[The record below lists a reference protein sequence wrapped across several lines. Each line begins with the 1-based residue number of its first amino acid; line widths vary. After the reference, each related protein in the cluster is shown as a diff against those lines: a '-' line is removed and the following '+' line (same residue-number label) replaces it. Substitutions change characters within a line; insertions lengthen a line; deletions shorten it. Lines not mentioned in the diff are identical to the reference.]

1 MRLVSFRL
9 SGRFGHFLKA
19 EGGAS
24 AMSYPAPPRT
34 AILGM
39 IGAVLGLQKD
49 QPQQLLEP
57 AHIAISGKRP
67 PTFWHRAKLRKDPP
81 ALLPKTVKKSQ
92 KADKATSPEKASL
105 IDQEWLFNPAYTL
118 WVALPEPYQQDFENR
133 LDDRRWHFQPC
144 LGVSELAGN
153 LQYLAAGD
161 AGALPSGAH
170 SVHTVFPRDAAELDV
185 DAAFQKGVVVHA
197 MRMPRAVTSERVFRH
212 AAYFMERDA
221 RPVPVN
227 TKNAVEFDGKA
238 LIFL

>member
-24 AMSYPAPPRT
+24 AMSYPMPPRT

-39 IGAVLGLQKD
+39 VGAVLGLQKD

-81 ALLPKTVKKSQ
+81 ALLPRTVKKSQ
-92 KADKATSPEKASL
+92 KADKATGPEKASL
-105 IDQEWLFNPAYTL
+105 IDQEWLFNPSYLL
-118 WVALPEPYQQDFENR
+118 WVSLPDPHQMTLESR
-133 LDDRRWHFQPC
+133 LRERRWHFQPC
-144 LGVSELAGN
+144 LGLSELVGDLEYLGAGS
-153 LQYLAAGD
+153 ASS
-161 AGALPSGAH
+161 LPSGEHRAQ
-170 SVHTVFPRDAAELDV
+170 SAFPQAAAELDV
-185 DAAFQKGVVVHA
+185 DAAFQEGVVVHA
-197 MRMPRAVTSERVFRH
+197 LRMPRSVTPERVFHH
-212 AAYFMERDA
+212 AAYYMEREA
-221 RPVPVN
+221 RPVPVK
-227 TKNAVEFDGKA
+227 TENAFDFNGRV